1 MSKELDEIFKEG
13 LKDRKVSF
21 NPDAWNKAEA
31 MLNNEQ
37 GKSRRGFV
45 WWKAAAA
52 ALVLVSFSVGGYFV
66 LDSDTSDQVAE
77 KQKTEQKE
85 TKSNESSDKL
95 SDDESFNDDNDT
107 PRINQNPEDQLAE
120 KNSKAKFSATSKR
133 NQKRADQM
141 RFAKTS
147 EPNRAAV
154 GQTYSQEQSSLSDVK
169 SSSSTGLKQEN
180 RTFSLSEIPLLEKL
194 LSNSV
199 EENSLD
205 HTIYTDKIPDFTP
218 VVKHR
223 FFLIGGGMASNAY
236 KTGDYSKNYA
246 IDPFGGFGYEYL
258 INPNFSLEADVLY
271 LHRSGV
277 NTTKTIES
285 GEYSFGRVTDIYNI
299 NHEVLHYLELPVFAN
314 YRIGNNMIK
323 AGVGVSYLINSKST
337 VEHIHNTPFEQ
348 QVSTSTEYGHNDG
361 FNKLDYSVQFG
372 YERLVLNRLNI
383 GARGSYGFADVVKD
397 DYYNHSAVDNNLNIR
412 IYAKYNLANL

>member
-1 MSKELDEIFKEG
+1 MSKDLDEIFKEG

-21 NPDAWNKAEA
+21 NPGAWDKAEA
-31 MLNNEQ
+31 MLNKEQ
-37 GKSRRGFV
+37 GNSRKGFV

-52 ALVLVSFSVGGYFV
+52 ALLLVSLSVGAYFV
-66 LDSDTSDQVAE
+66 VDSTS
-77 KQKTEQKE
+77 
-85 TKSNESSDKL
+85 N
-95 SDDESFNDDNDT
+95 N
-107 PRINQNPEDQLAE
+107 QLAE
-120 KNSKAKFSATSKR
+120 KQETKDSDSQSQNNQEKLSGKDVFEQENDTPKTNQNPKDQLAKEEMKSTFSATSKR

-147 EPNRAAV
+147 EPNRAAA
-154 GQTYSQEQSSLSDVK
+154 GQTYPREQSSLSDVK
-169 SSSSTGLKQEN
+169 SSSSTEIKQGK
-180 RTFSLSEIPLLEKL
+180 RTYSLSEIPLLEKL
-194 LSNSV
+194 LSNSK

-223 FFLIGGGMASNAY
+223 FFLIGGGMVSNAY

-361 FNKLDYSVQFG
+361 FNKIDYSVQFG
-372 YERLVLNRLNI
+372 YERLVLNKLNL
-383 GARGSYGFADVVKD
+383 GVRGSYGFADVVKD
-397 DYYNHSAVDNNLNIR
+397 DYYNHSAVDNNLNVR